1 MLTLGIDTATK
12 VCTVALAEGEKV
24 LATYEINMGM
34 THSEGLVP
42 QMEQL
47 FQRTGIAKK
56 DLELIAVSRGP
67 GSFTGLRIGLATAE
81 AMAYSLKIP
90 MIAVSTLE
98 VLAYNIPVDGVI
110 LAPVLD
116 AQKGNYYVA
125 LYEWHKGELREVA
138 PVQIK
143 SGKTLCDYLAPYKK
157 QTVILGECGKIILP
171 EEGNIALAPLWNR
184 LPKGAA
190 VAILGSRKHIA
201 GGDMDY
207 FGTEPFYIRKS
218 EAEELWDKKQQK
230 K

>member
-12 VCTVALAEGEKV
+12 VCTVALAEGEKI

-42 QMEQL
+42 QMDQL

-56 DLELIAVSRGP
+56 DIGLIAVSRGP

-81 AMAYSLKIP
+81 AMAYGLHIP

-98 VLAYNIPVDGVI
+98 VLAYNLPVDNVL

-116 AQKGNYYVA
+116 AQKGNVYVA
-125 LYEWHKGELREVA
+125 LYEWHKGELQEIA
-138 PVQIK
+138 PVEIMP
-143 SGKTLCDYLAPYKK
+143 GKALCEKLAQYKK
-157 QTVILGECGKIILP
+157 STVILGECEKIAVP
-171 EEGNIALAPLWNR
+171 EDGNISLAPLWNR
-184 LPKGAA
+184 LPHAGA
-190 VAILGSRKHIA
+190 VALLGAKQHQE

-218 EAEELWDKKQQK
+218 EAEELWDKKQEK

>member
-12 VCTVALAEGEKV
+12 VCTVALAEGEKI
-24 LATYEINMGM
+24 LASYEINMGM

-81 AMAYSLKIP
+81 AMAYGLHIP

-98 VLAYNIPVDGVI
+98 VLAYNLPAENVLLV
-110 LAPVLD
+110 PVLD
-116 AQKGNYYVA
+116 AQKGNFYRA
-125 LYEWHKGELREVA
+125 LYEWKNGELMEVA
-138 PVQIK
+138 PVEILA
-143 SGKTLCDYLAPYKK
+143 GKALCEQLMQYDKA
-157 QTVILGECGKIILP
+157 TIILGECEKTPVQEGGKIS
-171 EEGNIALAPLWNR
+171 LAPVWNR
-184 LPKGAA
+184 LPHAAA
-190 VAILGSRKHIA
+190 VAILGAKRHKT